1 MSDSDQF
8 IINLLHHISANSP
21 WLNNFMYFISDNDF
35 LASGIVVS
43 VFWFFWFHNDQQDI
57 LVQKR
62 KKIINA
68 LIGCLIAI
76 VIGRLLTHI
85 LPFTVRP
92 VLNPDLANLFP
103 FQRAADDLNLNN
115 SMPSD
120 HAILYFALATGIFLI
135 SKKVGIIT
143 FIYIFLIGNFPRI
156 YLGYH
161 YPIDIFVGAMVGILI
176 TLLYSKIWIS
186 DVINERVLKF
196 STNYTGLF
204 YVLFFLLTYQIG
216 TMFDSLRDI
225 QHYLLTAARQF
236 F

>member
-1 MSDSDQF
+1 MSNSDHF
-8 IINLLHHISANSP
+8 IINLLHHISANCP

-43 VFWFFWFHNDQQDI
+43 VFWFFWFHNDQEDI
-57 LVQKR
+57 INEKR

-76 VIGRLLTHI
+76 VIGRLLTRI

-103 FQRAADDLNLNN
+103 FQHAADDLNLNN

-135 SKKVGIIT
+135 SKKVGIIS
-143 FIYIFLIGNFPRI
+143 FIYIFFVGLFPRI

-161 YPIDIFVGAMVGILI
+161 YPIDVLVGGMVGIFI
-176 TLLYSKIWIS
+176 TLLYSKIRIS
-186 DVINERVLKF
+186 NVISERVLNF
-196 STNYTGLF
+196 SRNYTGLF
-204 YVLFFLLTYQIG
+204 YVLFFWLTYQIG
-216 TMFDSLRDI
+216 TMFDSVRDL